1 MEPVCTETDASQTE
15 TNVKNYRI
23 PIFFGRQ
30 ESKFSALRS
39 KFPARNPL
47 NQYVFPWNSPK
58 IPAAPQ
64 GESAPSFFLGW
75 SHMKTS
81 PSPSLPE
88 DKKQPK
94 IRQSYDLNPEF
105 S

>member
-1 MEPVCTETDASQTE
+1 MEHVCTETDASQTE

-47 NQYVFPWNSPK
+47 NQYVFS
-58 IPAAPQ
+58 
-64 GESAPSFFLGW
+64 
-75 SHMKTS
+75 MK
-81 PSPSLPE
+81 LPE
-88 DKKQPK
+88 NPSGSTGGVRSKFFFGMIPYENEPLPFPPR
-94 IRQSYDLNPEF
+94 RQKTTKN
-105 S
+105 